1 MVQPA
6 VRTSSKLGCHVAA
19 LIRREGGD
27 ADPELDRRLLTRQAH
42 SLSGGA
48 YHSLQDRIGRSP
60 HNHPPEAYRPM
71 SPKPPIAPRKPVTRT
86 LHGRSRTDDYAWLK
100 DENWQQVMRDPT
112 LLRADVRAYLEAENA
127 WTEAVTAP
135 LEALRAALFGE
146 FRGRIREDD
155 SSVPAKDGAWEYYE
169 RYREGGQHPVVCR
182 RAAGDPA
189 SEEILLDGDAEAAA
203 SAKAAD
209 SPEAATP
216 SAGGTP
222 RVRKDAPLPGTIVAS
237 SEAAASPESAS
248 SPETVTPSE
257 NGGGSYYRIGACDH
271 SHDHRRF
278 GWTVDENGSEFY
290 TLRVKD
296 LDTGRRLDDVI
307 ERCSGAFEW
316 AADGRTLFYTE
327 LDDNH
332 RPCRVFR
339 HRLGDDPAGDALVY
353 EEPDPGFFLDVAATE
368 SRRFLLIDAHD
379 HVTSEVRLID
389 ANRPGDAP
397 VLVAAREPGIEYDVS
412 HHGDRLIILTN
423 AGGAED
429 FKIVEAPLEWSEPVP
444 RPSEA
449 PVGTQP
455 HQRSPGASAIPPSG
469 TAKRSP
475 RRSPEAPAIPPS
487 GVAKRP
493 SRRSPPASPGRAHWT
508 DLVPHRPGVLI
519 VDFTVFAHW
528 LVRLERENALPRIVV
543 RDLESGEE
551 HAIAFEEEAYSLGLV
566 PGYEFE
572 TDTLRFTYSSMTT
585 PEHVFDYDMRTRE
598 RTVRKVQEVP
608 SGHDPAEYATRRIMA
623 PSHDGEAVPV
633 SLLHR
638 RDTPMDGSAPLL
650 LYGYGSYGMSMPAS
664 FGTTRLSLVDRGFV
678 YAIAHVR
685 GGAERGY
692 AWYTNGKLA
701 KKANTFHDFIAAARA
716 LVEHGFTRPGRIA
729 IHGGSAGGLLVGACA
744 NMAPELFHAVVAEV
758 PFVDVLNTIC
768 DDTLPLTPPEWPEWG
783 NPIESEAAYERIAA
797 YSPYDN
803 VEAKDYPHV
812 IATAG
817 LTDPRVTYW
826 EPAKWVAKLRA
837 TKTDDRLLL
846 LHTNMEAGHGGAAG
860 RFDRLKETALVYA
873 FVLHVFGLE

>member
-1 MVQPA
+1 MP
-6 VRTSSKLGCHVAA
+6 
-19 LIRREGGD
+19 
-27 ADPELDRRLLTRQAH
+27 
-42 SLSGGA
+42 
-48 YHSLQDRIGRSP
+48 
-60 HNHPPEAYRPM
+60 
-71 SPKPPIAPRKPVTRT
+71 PKPPAAPHPPVASRKPVTRI
-86 LHGRSRTDDYAWLK
+86 LHGRRRTDDYAWLR
-100 DENWQQVMRDPT
+100 DENWQQVMRDPAV
-112 LLRADVRAYLEAENA
+112 LRADVRAHLEAENA
-127 WTEAVTAP
+127 CTEAAMAP
-135 LEALRAALFGE
+135 AKALRAALFDE
-146 FRGRIREDD
+146 FRGRIKEDD

-169 RYREGGQHPVVCR
+169 RFREGGQHPVVCR
-182 RAAGDPA
+182 RAVGDPA
-189 SEEILLDGDAEAAA
+189 SEEILLDGDAEAVA
-203 SAKAAD
+203 SAKAAGSSEAAPSSGTTA
-209 SPEAATP
+209 SPEAAP
-216 SAGGTP
+216 SSAGGTP
-222 RVRKDAPLPGTIVAS
+222 AFPGTEAAAS
-237 SEAAASPESAS
+237 SEA
-248 SPETVTPSE
+248 
-257 NGGGSYYRIGACDH
+257 GGGGYYRIGDCGHAR
-271 SHDHRRF
+271 DHRRF
-278 GWTVDENGSEFY
+278 GWTADTNGSEFY

-316 AADGRTLFYTE
+316 AADGHTLFYTL

-332 RPCRVFR
+332 RPCKVFR
-339 HRLGDDPAGDALVY
+339 HRLGDDPANDALVY
-353 EEPDPGFFLDVAATE
+353 EEPDPGFFVNVALTE
-368 SRRFLLIDAHD
+368 SRRFLVIDAHD
-379 HVTSEVRLID
+379 HVTSEVRLVD
-389 ANRPGDAP
+389 ADRPADAP
-397 VLVAAREPGIEYDVS
+397 ALVAAREPGVEYDVS

-429 FKIVEAPLEWSEPVP
+429 FKIVETPL
-444 RPSEA
+444 RA
-449 PVGTQP
+449 LAIP
-455 HQRSPGASAIPPSG
+455 HQRSPLEQGRSVPRPLAEPVGASATPHQRSSG
-469 TAKRSP
+469 
-475 RRSPEAPAIPPS
+475 APAIPRN
-487 GVAKRP
+487 GIAKRP
-493 SRRSPPASPGRAHWT
+493 HQRSPASPGRARWT

-519 VDFTVFAHW
+519 VGFEVFAHW

-598 RTVRKVQEVP
+598 RIVRKVQEVP
-608 SGHDPAEYATRRIMA
+608 SGHDPADYVTRRIMA

-638 RDTPMDGSAPLL
+638 RDTPIDGSAPLL

-685 GGAERGY
+685 GGTERGY

-701 KKANTFHDFIAAARA
+701 KKTNTFHDFIAAARA
-716 LVEHGFTRPGRIA
+716 LCEHGFTRRGRIA

-744 NMAPELFHAVVAEV
+744 NMAPELFHAVIAEV

-783 NPIESEAAYERIAA
+783 NPIESEAACERIAA

-803 VEAKDYPHV
+803 VEAKDYPHI

-860 RFDRLKETALVYA
+860 RFDRLKETALVQA

>member
-1 MVQPA
+1 MP
-6 VRTSSKLGCHVAA
+6 
-19 LIRREGGD
+19 
-27 ADPELDRRLLTRQAH
+27 
-42 SLSGGA
+42 
-48 YHSLQDRIGRSP
+48 
-60 HNHPPEAYRPM
+60 
-71 SPKPPIAPRKPVTRT
+71 PKPPAAPQPPVAPRKPVTRT
-86 LHGRSRTDDYAWLK
+86 LHGRSHTDDYAWLK
-100 DENWQQVMRDPT
+100 DENWQQVMRDPAV
-112 LLRADVRAYLEAENA
+112 LRTDVRAYLEAENA
-127 WTEAVTAP
+127 CTEASMAP
-135 LEALRAALFGE
+135 AEALRAALFDE
-146 FRGRIREDD
+146 FRGRIKEDD

-169 RYREGGQHPVVCR
+169 RFREGGQHPVVCR

-203 SAKAAD
+203 SAKAAG
-209 SPEAATP
+209 SSEAAPSSGTTASSGGVAP

-222 RVRKDAPLPGTIVAS
+222 RVRKDTPLPNTWIPACAGMTKADGTPVSRKDPPPPGTEAATVSEAAAS
-237 SEAAASPESAS
+237 SEAAAL
-248 SPETVTPSE
+248 SE
-257 NGGGSYYRIGACDH
+257 AGGGGGGYYRIGDCGHAR
-271 SHDHRRF
+271 DHRRF
-278 GWTVDENGSEFY
+278 GWTADTNGSEFY

-296 LDTGRRLDDVI
+296 LDTGRRLDDTI

-316 AADGRTLFYTE
+316 AADGHTLFYTL

-332 RPCRVFR
+332 RPCKVFR
-339 HRLGDDPAGDALVY
+339 HRLGDDPANDTLVY
-353 EEPDPGFFLDVAATE
+353 EEPDPGFFLNVAATE
-368 SRRFLLIDAHD
+368 SRRFIVIDAHD
-379 HVTSEVRLID
+379 HVTSEVRLVD
-389 ANRPGDAP
+389 ADRPADAP

-423 AGGAED
+423 ADGAED
-429 FKIVEAPLEWSEPVP
+429 FKIVEAPL
-444 RPSEA
+444 RA
-449 PVGTQP
+449 LALP
-455 HQRSPGASAIPPSG
+455 HQRSPLEQGRSVPRPPAEPG
-469 TAKRSP
+469 G
-475 RRSPEAPAIPPS
+475 APAIPRS
-487 GVAKRP
+487 GIAKRP
-493 SRRSPPASPGRAHWT
+493 HQRSPASPDRACWT

-519 VDFTVFAHW
+519 VGFEVFAHW

-566 PGYEFE
+566 PGYEFK
-572 TDTLRFTYSSMTT
+572 TDTLRFSYSSMTT

-608 SGHDPAEYATRRIMA
+608 SGHDPADYVTRRIMA
-623 PSHDGEAVPV
+623 PSHDGEAMPV

-638 RDTPMDGSAPLL
+638 RDTPIDGSAPLL

-685 GGAERGY
+685 GGTERGY

-701 KKANTFHDFIAAARA
+701 KKTNTFHDFIAAARA
-716 LVEHGFTRPGRIA
+716 LVERGFTRRGRIA

-744 NMAPELFHAVVAEV
+744 NMAPELFHAVIAEV

-783 NPIESEAAYERIAA
+783 NPIESEAACECIAA

-803 VEAKDYPHV
+803 VEAKDYPHI

-873 FVLHVFGLE
+873 FVLHVLGLE

>member
-1 MVQPA
+1 MP
-6 VRTSSKLGCHVAA
+6 
-19 LIRREGGD
+19 
-27 ADPELDRRLLTRQAH
+27 
-42 SLSGGA
+42 
-48 YHSLQDRIGRSP
+48 
-60 HNHPPEAYRPM
+60 
-71 SPKPPIAPRKPVTRT
+71 PKPPIAPWPPVAPRKPVTRT

-100 DENWQQVMRDPT
+100 DENWQQVMRDPAV
-112 LLRADVRAYLEAENA
+112 LRADVRAYLEAENA
-127 WTEAVTAP
+127 YTEASMAP
-135 LEALRAALFGE
+135 AEALRAALFDE
-146 FRGRIREDD
+146 FRGRIKEDD

-182 RAAGDPA
+182 RAAGNPA

-203 SAKAAD
+203 SAKAAGSSEAAPSSGTTA
-209 SPEAATP
+209 SPEAVAS

-222 RVRKDAPLPGTIVAS
+222 RVRKDAPFPGSGTSPAGETPALPGTEAATV
-237 SEAAASPESAS
+237 SEAAASPEAAPSSETAAPSCAAAS
-248 SPETVTPSE
+248 SGAATSSE
-257 NGGGSYYRIGACDH
+257 AGGGGYYRIGDCGHAR
-271 SHDHRRF
+271 DHRRF
-278 GWTVDENGSEFY
+278 GWTADTNGSEFY

-296 LDTGRRLDDVI
+296 LDTGRRLDDTI

-316 AADGRTLFYTE
+316 AADGHTLFYTL

-332 RPCRVFR
+332 RPCKVFR

-353 EEPDPGFFLDVAATE
+353 EEPDPGFFLNVAATE
-368 SRRFLLIDAHD
+368 SRRFLVIDAHD
-379 HVTSEVRLID
+379 HVTSEVRLVD
-389 ANRPGDAP
+389 ASRPADAP
-397 VLVAAREPGIEYDVS
+397 VLVAAREPGIEYDIS

-429 FKIVEAPLEWSEPVP
+429 FKIVETPL
-444 RPSEA
+444 RA
-449 PVGTQP
+449 LAIP
-455 HQRSPGASAIPPSG
+455 HQRSPLEQGRSVPRPPAEPGGAPATPHQ
-469 TAKRSP
+469 RSP
-475 RRSPEAPAIPPS
+475 LAWSKPVTGPPATPVGAPAIPRS
-487 GVAKRP
+487 GIAKRP
-493 SRRSPPASPGRAHWT
+493 HQRSPASPDRARWT

-519 VDFTVFAHW
+519 VAFEVFAHW

-572 TDTLRFTYSSMTT
+572 TDTLRFSYSSMTT

-598 RTVRKVQEVP
+598 RSVRKVQEVP
-608 SGHDPAEYATRRIMA
+608 SGHDPAEYVTRRIMA

-638 RDTPMDGSAPLL
+638 RDTPIDGSAPLL

-664 FGTTRLSLVDRGFV
+664 FGTTRLSLADRGFV

-685 GGAERGY
+685 GGTERGY

-701 KKANTFHDFIAAARA
+701 KKTNTFHDFIAAARA
-716 LVEHGFTRPGRIA
+716 LVEHGFTRRGRIA

-744 NMAPELFHAVVAEV
+744 NMAPELFHAVIAEV

-783 NPIESEAAYERIAA
+783 NPIESEAACERIAA

-803 VEAKDYPHV
+803 VEAKDYPHI